1 MPQFTTANI
10 TAFCT
15 YFATFAIFFFTALYL
30 VEVVGRVRLPAGAG
44 VPADDGADDHRRR
57 YWPDGGRSWSGRAG
71 RSRIGCLLFA
81 TGLFLVNGYLN
92 PHPDYGPA
100 DDRARRWPGIGIGTT
115 VVPITSAVLAA
126 VPPERSGMAAS
137 AANTSR
143 EIGAVTGVAILGSLV
158 VSQLRSSLTAQLHH
172 LGIPAQFQ
180 ALVINALETGQ
191 IPKNTSAYAGFGK
204 IVQEVIGAAYTA
216 FRDGLH
222 AALYLSAGLMLG
234 TGLLTFLALRSRPLD
249 R

>member
-1 MPQFTTANI
+1 
-10 TAFCT
+10 
-15 YFATFAIFFFTALYL
+15 
-30 VEVVGRVRLPAGAG
+30 
-44 VPADDGADDHRRR
+44 
-57 YWPDGGRSWSGRAG
+57 
-71 RSRIGCLLFA
+71 
-81 TGLFLVNGYLN
+81 
-92 PHPDYGPA
+92 
-100 DDRARRWPGIGIGTT
+100 
-115 VVPITSAVLAA
+115 
-126 VPPERSGMAAS
+126 MAAS

-216 FRDGLH
+216 FHDGLH

>member
-1 MPQFTTANI
+1 
-10 TAFCT
+10 
-15 YFATFAIFFFTALYL
+15 
-30 VEVVGRVRLPAGAG
+30 
-44 VPADDGADDHRRR
+44 
-57 YWPDGGRSWSGRAG
+57 
-71 RSRIGCLLFA
+71 
-81 TGLFLVNGYLN
+81 
-92 PHPDYGPA
+92 
-100 DDRARRWPGIGIGTT
+100 

-172 LGIPAQFQ
+172 LGIPTQFQ

-216 FRDGLH
+216 FHDGLH